1 MNPPPEIE
9 PILEELDDTA
19 RRAAWTDSALVGAGG
34 VLAASALAV
43 VLAELGWVGLAT
55 GAMVLLA
62 IGSLVLVVVLARR
75 LIAQETHSRLNV
87 AGLAEELVP
96 ELGSSARTA
105 VDLHGRLEGGE
116 FSRDLAV
123 DHVHRTARRLE
134 KLDLGSRYLKSRRPR
149 RQRAG
154 GLFAGLGLVAVL
166 LWVTLDTG
174 RERLLAFLQDP
185 SAARVSD
192 VPLTGD
198 ISITYSFPAYTGLS
212 PRTVPG
218 GDGSI
223 TAVVGTQVTL
233 EAVSDREV
241 RSAMIKLTRD
251 DEAEVQEIPLEVE
264 DGRKLKGE
272 LSVLESGTYF
282 FELETSSGERL
293 EDRVRHPITAELDE
307 YPVVRL
313 DSPSAD
319 VELKDDR
326 EVDIVW
332 GASDD
337 FGVGEVALVVDVPGS
352 SEPKRV
358 VLEPAETPQKRRE
371 GRYRWSVA
379 ELELPPGAEARFF
392 IEAVDNDTITGPK
405 KATSSVRKLVIFSA
419 RERHRELVENQR
431 EIMDQMVDHLA
442 LELENT
448 FEPKTAELGLAVTTQ
463 KRIIGSLRNVSD
475 TIDELVAALRDD
487 QLSGPEVAEAFS
499 NIGEHMRSAERRRER
514 SVQRVEVQP
523 KNNDRKVALATAQ
536 AETVEQVERDIIY
549 LDDLVALQKID
560 ELKQTAE
567 DLLSAQRELR
577 EKLEQYKETKDPGLR
592 AELEREI
599 RQLRE
604 KMMNML
610 ARMGDIKRQLPGE
623 YRNMEAG
630 QMMEMDDQLNR
641 LEEMLKEGNLEDAA
655 AELEELANMIE
666 NMVNNINE
674 AGEQFG
680 DERYS
685 EMREEMQKF
694 SNDFRQLQAEQQ
706 ALSERAEKLEKEYR
720 KRSIQQAG
728 KNLDDVVKKARK
740 LVKEAT
746 QELEQAK
753 TEAPF
758 LFGQLGDQLN
768 RANQRL
774 SDLDSLLEQKDLAEA
789 RRFGGMA
796 ENHLMWAES
805 YLRNR
810 AEATRE
816 PQAQKSWESG
826 QTALEK
832 TREVNDLLDKLFPDP
847 NDIMSQAERQQMER
861 MARKQERLQER
872 AGEMSEQMQE
882 LAEQMPVFGQ
892 EPRDAMAR
900 AQQEMGNAVQ
910 QMREGQLPGAAAS
923 KKKALEELNALQES
937 MQQASQRSGGR
948 GMPMPLAGN
957 QSRGQ
962 RPGQGDGVNR
972 DPVELPSTD
981 RNRANPSFR
990 QELLEAAKQK
1000 APNRY
1005 EDATRRYYEE
1015 LIR

>member
-1 MNPPPEIE
+1 MQKVRRDGYDGRGVHVVR
-9 PILEELDDTA
+9 EEAD
-19 RRAAWTDSALVGAGG
+19 
-34 VLAASALAV
+34 LAA
-43 VLAELGWVGLAT
+43 
-55 GAMVLLA
+55 LLD
-62 IGSLVLVVVLARR
+62 GPS
-75 LIAQETHSRLNV
+75 
-87 AGLAEELVP
+87 LAEELVP

-599 RQLRE
+599 RQL
-604 KMMNML
+604 
-610 ARMGDIKRQLPGE
+610 
-623 YRNMEAG
+623 
-630 QMMEMDDQLNR
+630 
-641 LEEMLKEGNLEDAA
+641 
-655 AELEELANMIE
+655 
-666 NMVNNINE
+666 
-674 AGEQFG
+674 
-680 DERYS
+680 
-685 EMREEMQKF
+685 
-694 SNDFRQLQAEQQ
+694 QAEQQ

-872 AGEMSEQMQE
+872 A
-882 LAEQMPVFGQ
+882 
-892 EPRDAMAR
+892 
-900 AQQEMGNAVQ
+900 
-910 QMREGQLPGAAAS
+910 
-923 KKKALEELNALQES
+923 
-937 MQQASQRSGGR
+937 
-948 GMPMPLAGN
+948 
-957 QSRGQ
+957 
-962 RPGQGDGVNR
+962 
-972 DPVELPSTD
+972 
-981 RNRANPSFR
+981 
-990 QELLEAAKQK
+990 
-1000 APNRY
+1000 
-1005 EDATRRYYEE
+1005 
-1015 LIR
+1015 